1 MPDRTI
7 RTYRYFAI
15 GELVIQMLAYD
26 LFLHITRKVLS
37 TREKNSHKD
46 GVERGSVDTF
56 CVATIK
62 INSEKKKLCFDS
74 NGVNNRGG
82 VTICAHMLLR

>member
-1 MPDRTI
+1 MIISFISHERFF
-7 RTYRYFAI
+7 R
-15 GELVIQMLAYD
+15 
-26 LFLHITRKVLS
+26 
-37 TREKNSHKD
+37 REKRTVTKPD

-62 INSEKKKLCFDS
+62 INSEKKKLCFDN

-82 VTICAHMLLR
+82 VTICAHILVR

>member
-7 RTYRYFAI
+7 RTYKYLAI
-15 GELVIQMLAYD
+15 GELVIQILAYD
-26 LFLHITRKVLS
+26 HFLHITRKVLS

-62 INSEKKKLCFDS
+62 IKSEKKKLCLGG
-74 NGVNNRGG
+74 NGVNNRG
-82 VTICAHMLLR
+82 ICAHMLVR